1 MGACFRLVVVGRDV
15 NKREDCGNAPQSVG
29 IDPTERGAHM
39 PRAGVHGFSAAALR
53 RTMTRA
59 GVSTDELAELIGVA
73 RQTVSAWLNNVTVP
87 SPGSL
92 AKVADVLEVEVAE
105 FTPSAVG
112 DPSLVDLRVRAGLSQ
127 TAAAVALGVSR
138 TVLGVVERGQRRELP
153 APLADGMASV
163 YASTPAD
170 VYAAWEV
177 TLATRRQVLE
187 ARAAARRRRK

>member
-1 MGACFRLVVVGRDV
+1 M
-15 NKREDCGNAPQSVG
+15 P
-29 IDPTERGAHM
+29 

-87 SPGSL
+87 SPGGSL

-127 TAAAVALGVSR
+127 TAAAVALGGFTHRARGLSNAVSVGSCRLLWR
-138 TVLGVVERGQRRELP
+138 TGWPRSTHLRQPMCMRPGRSPSQLAGRCSKRELRH
-153 APLADGMASV
+153 AVGAS
-163 YASTPAD
+163 
-170 VYAAWEV
+170 E
-177 TLATRRQVLE
+177 RRNFLGELGWV
-187 ARAAARRRRK
+187 

>member
-1 MGACFRLVVVGRDV
+1 M
-15 NKREDCGNAPQSVG
+15 P
-29 IDPTERGAHM
+29 

-87 SPGSL
+87 SPGGSL